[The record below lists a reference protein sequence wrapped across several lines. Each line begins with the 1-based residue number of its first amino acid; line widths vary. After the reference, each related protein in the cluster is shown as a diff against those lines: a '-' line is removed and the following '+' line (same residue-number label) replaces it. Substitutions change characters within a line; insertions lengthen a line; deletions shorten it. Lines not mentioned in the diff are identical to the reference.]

1 MMMVFEN
8 DEELLEFIDMMN
20 KKSIELMFDCIIN
33 HASKRIALPDG
44 DVAVVELSAKGFEN
58 VFGKKK

>member
-1 MMMVFEN
+1 MLFEN
-8 DEELLEFIDMMN
+8 EQEVLEFVDMMN

-33 HASKRIALPDG
+33 HVSKRIELPDG
-44 DVAVVELSAKGFEN
+44 DVAVVELAAKGFEN